1 MVCAER
7 YSEEDKLFLIVAIS
21 NIAKFWR
28 EEYVRGH
35 RGVACSELSPNIH
48 HHLGYEMLPGV
59 LSAMIVARFS
69 RISPVQFRKS
79 QYRVD
84 VVKLSFKKKI
94 TWTNKLLHDCPLEFV
109 HWSYYQFSNVCK
121 THCPLSLFWYRRLT
135 LTLLSLSFCR
145 FTRISEARTS
155 KNTMFTLLSWII
167 PADRLSYDKL
177 TFCNRPERNHLDR
190 HWWNP
195 SLV

>member
-109 HWSYYQFSNVCK
+109 HWSCYQFSNVCK

-135 LTLLSLSFCR
+135 LTLLSLFLQIHQDIRSPDFQEYYVHIAELDNTCWSFVLR
-145 FTRISEARTS
+145 QTDI
-155 KNTMFTLLSWII
+155 L
-167 PADRLSYDKL
+167 
-177 TFCNRPERNHLDR
+177 
-190 HWWNP
+190 
-195 SLV
+195 